1 MRSYLKIP
9 SLIMDGRR
17 HSCGIIIF
25 SNCQEFLEI
34 SIKRKSGIRVT
45 VASKPHYSSQ
55 WINVSCLSKRYIHLF
70 SACFAPFSVFCCQPV
85 FLFCPKYYIRILP
98 CHCVNPWQPLLWVWR
113 PCSVNVCDGECGS
126 EGWRGNKGKKVTER
140 SLELVQ
146 LDWLH
151 FRPLC
156 TRINSRVR

>member
-25 SNCQEFLEI
+25 SNCQGFLEI
-34 SIKRKSGIRVT
+34 SIKRKSGIIVT

-55 WINVSCLSKRYIHLF
+55 WINVSCLSKRYSPLF
-70 SACFAPFSVFCCQPV
+70 C
-85 FLFCPKYYIRILP
+85 LFCPFFCFLLSIRF
-98 CHCVNPWQPLLWVWR
+98 CHFVTIHDSRSCGFDAPVQ
-113 PCSVNVCDGECGS
+113 SVNVCDGECGS
-126 EGWRGNKGKKVTER
+126 EGWRGNKGKKVKER

>member
-25 SNCQEFLEI
+25 SNCQGFLKI
-34 SIKRKSGIRVT
+34 SIKRKSGIIVT

-70 SACFAPFSVFCCQPV
+70 SACFAPFSVFCCQSGF
-85 FLFCPKYYIRILP
+85 FLPEIWYQDFAMASLSMTATLVGLTPLFSKCMWWWIWEWRLKKQQREESYRKKSWACTIRLATFP
-98 CHCVNPWQPLLWVWR
+98 STLYQN
-113 PCSVNVCDGECGS
+113 
-126 EGWRGNKGKKVTER
+126 
-140 SLELVQ
+140 
-146 LDWLH
+146 
-151 FRPLC
+151 
-156 TRINSRVR
+156 

>member
-55 WINVSCLSKRYIHLF
+55 WINVSCLMFVSKIYSPLF
-70 SACFAPFSVFCCQPV
+70 C
-85 FLFCPKYYIRILP
+85 LFCPFFCFLLSIRFFILP
-98 CHCVNPWQPLLWVWR
+98 EILYQDFAMPLRQSMTATLVGLT
-113 PCSVNVCDGECGS
+113 PLFTVNVCDGECGS
-126 EGWRGNKGKKVTER
+126 EG
-140 SLELVQ
+140 
-146 LDWLH
+146 
-151 FRPLC
+151 
-156 TRINSRVR
+156 

>member
-70 SACFAPFSVFCCQPV
+70 SACFAPFSVFCCQSGF
-85 FLFCPKYYIRILP
+85 FLPEIWYQDFAIVSLSMTATL
-98 CHCVNPWQPLLWVWR
+98 VGLTPLFT
-113 PCSVNVCDGECGS
+113 VNVCDGECGS
-126 EGWRGNKGKKVTER
+126 EGWRGNKGKKVKER

>member
-25 SNCQEFLEI
+25 SNCQGFLEI
-34 SIKRKSGIRVT
+34 SIKRKSGIIVT

-70 SACFAPFSVFCCQPV
+70 SACFAPFSVFCCQSDFAISSLSMTATLLGLTP
-85 FLFCPKYYIRILP
+85 LFT
-98 CHCVNPWQPLLWVWR
+98 
-113 PCSVNVCDGECGS
+113 VNVCDGECGT
-126 EGWRGNKGKKVTER
+126 EGWRGNKGKKVKER

>member
-34 SIKRKSGIRVT
+34 SIKRKSGIIVT

-70 SACFAPFSVFCCQPV
+70 SACFAPFSVFCCQSGFCRWVTIQSMTATLVGLTP
-85 FLFCPKYYIRILP
+85 LFT
-98 CHCVNPWQPLLWVWR
+98 
-113 PCSVNVCDGECGS
+113 VNVCDGECGS
-126 EGWRGNKGKKVTER
+126 EG
-140 SLELVQ
+140 
-146 LDWLH
+146 
-151 FRPLC
+151 
-156 TRINSRVR
+156 

>member
-70 SACFAPFSVFCCQPV
+70 SACFAPFSVFCCKPV
-85 FLFCPKYYIRILP
+85 FLFCPKYYIRITGDAASSP
-98 CHCVNPWQPLLWVWR
+98 QPPGRLQLQAAAFCRPPFCQFAGTDPASVVRYAWLL
-113 PCSVNVCDGECGS
+113 
-126 EGWRGNKGKKVTER
+126 
-140 SLELVQ
+140 Q
-146 LDWLH
+146 LSHDQYFPIIYL
-151 FRPLC
+151 LKLK
-156 TRINSRVR
+156 